1 MTKVKNTLEGIHS
14 KVNETEEWISELE
27 DRAVEITASEQ
38 SVEKRMKQN
47 EDSLRDIWDENT
59 PTFAL

>member
-1 MTKVKNTLEGIHS
+1 MNDTLEGTHS
-14 KVNETEEWISELE
+14 RITEAGERLNGLE